1 MNYLSAIYSKYLSS
15 EKMLAVVSDEA
26 LIEKM
31 IRFEAAL
38 ASAQQ
43 KLDII
48 PSSAANTLIKVLNTT
63 KVKPQDLAEGT
74 LHNGIPVIPLL
85 TIIKGKLSEDAKE
98 FLHYGA
104 TSQDTLDT
112 AQILMV
118 SDAIRLLS
126 KMIEDFNSNLERL
139 DKKFGRTRCM
149 GRTRGQLAVPITFGL
164 RIKSWMQPMNRQQQR
179 LKELSVRLL
188 KIQLGGAVGDLSFF
202 KENGKGLLEE
212 LALQLGLASSTPWHS
227 QRDVMAEFSNW
238 LALTSGNVGKM
249 GADVLVMSQNEIGEV
264 EELGEGGGKSS
275 SMPHKNN
282 PVLSE
287 AMVALATLNASLQS
301 RMLQALVHEN
311 ERDATAWILEW
322 ETLRQMLLYTAS
334 SLSHAIKVTSEM
346 KVHADIMERN
356 VAAFLTKNE
365 K

>member
-1 MNYLSAIYSKYLSS
+1 MTHLSAIYSKYLSS

-31 IRFEAAL
+31 IRFETSL
-38 ASAQQ
+38 ASTQQ
-43 KLDII
+43 KLGII
-48 PSSAANTLIKVLNTT
+48 PSSAAEAVVQVLNTT
-63 KVKPQDLAEGT
+63 KVKPTDLAEGT
-74 LHNGIPVIPLL
+74 LRNGIPVIPLL
-85 TIIKGKLSEDAKE
+85 AIFREKLSEDTKE

-112 AQILMV
+112 AQILVV

-126 KMIEDFNSNLERL
+126 KMLDDFKNNLEKL
-139 DKKFGRTRCM
+139 DKTYGVTRCM

-164 RIKSWMQPMNRQQQR
+164 RINSWMQPVNRQQQR
-179 LKELSVRLL
+179 LKELSTRLL
-188 KIQLGGAVGDLSFF
+188 KVQMGGAAGDLSFF
-202 KENGKGLLEE
+202 KTNGKGLLEE
-212 LALQLGLASSTPWHS
+212 LASQLGLASSTPWHS
-227 QRDVMAEFSNW
+227 QRDVLAEFSNW
-238 LALTSGNVGKM
+238 LALTNGTVGKM
-249 GADVLVMSQNEIGEV
+249 GADILVMSQNEIGEV
-264 EELGEGGGKSS
+264 EELGDGGGKSS

-301 RMLQALVHEN
+301 RMLQALVHES

-322 ETLRQMLLYTAS
+322 ETLRQMLLYTAA
-334 SLSHAIKVTSEM
+334 SLSHAIKVSAEM
-346 KVHADIMERN
+346 KVHTETMEGN
-356 VAAFLTKNE
+356 VSAFLTKNG